1 MVMNAKRLGWVLLGV
16 LIGGFA
22 ADSIGASR
30 QNAVPSGRVIGLGA
44 SVLPNEGAAY
54 FLKDTKTG
62 ACWLTLRSR
71 DDVSAALAPAP
82 RGSCEQ

>member
-30 QNAVPSGRVIGLGA
+30 QNAVPPRRLIGVGA
-44 SVLPNEGAAY
+44 SVLPNEGQAL
-54 FLKDTKTG
+54 FLKETKTG

-82 RGSCEQ
+82 RESCEQ

>member
-1 MVMNAKRLGWVLLGV
+1 MNAERLGWVPLGV

-30 QNAVPSGRVIGLGA
+30 QNAVPPRRLIGVGA
-44 SVLPNEGAAY
+44 SVLPNEGQAL
-54 FLKDTKTG
+54 FLKETKTG